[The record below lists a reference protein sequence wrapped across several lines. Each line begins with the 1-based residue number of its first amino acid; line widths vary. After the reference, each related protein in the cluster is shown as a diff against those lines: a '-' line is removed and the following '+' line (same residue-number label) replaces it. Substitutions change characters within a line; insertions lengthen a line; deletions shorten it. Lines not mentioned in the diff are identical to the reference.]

1 MQLIYTILF
10 KLVGTFLYMGTT
22 LQNGLYSKVMPLGIA
37 NFMPQC
43 RGTPGPRSG
52 SRWVGKQGGVGGGY
66 GGLSG

>member
-37 NFMPQC
+37 NFMPQ
-43 RGTPGPRSG
+43 
-52 SRWVGKQGGVGGGY
+52 Y
-66 GGLSG
+66 